1 MYCMQKLVSFFR
13 LKACTLV
20 VLFGLSS
27 EKNQDLN
34 PPLSLV
40 AIIELSKKK
49 RLAPLFQKF
58 GNNYLW
64 LIILLT
70 MSFCTSTI

>member
-1 MYCMQKLVSFFR
+1 MHCMQKLASLFR

-34 PPLSLV
+34 PDLSLV
-40 AIIELSKKK
+40 AIIELSKKE
-49 RLAPLFQKF
+49 
-58 GNNYLW
+58 
-64 LIILLT
+64 I
-70 MSFCTSTI
+70 STLVSEIW